1 MSRWSNP
8 SVKWQVITDSA
19 TLSLSLD
26 SNIWFF
32 FSWPKCCGEWDAI
45 RGGEGGGGGEE
56 GEAQAVQVRC
66 GCVEGDLG
74 CYPLLFCLLPLFP
87 RQDVSEP
94 KSPRVVVNK
103 IDEALRRE
111 PIKTKD
117 LNQQHKTIK
126 ILTLNKN
133 LADEPR
139 KAKPYLLSQVST
151 RW

>member
-1 MSRWSNP
+1 MGNNP
-8 SVKWQVITDSA
+8 
-19 TLSLSLD
+19 
-26 SNIWFF
+26 
-32 FSWPKCCGEWDAI
+32 FS
-45 RGGEGGGGGEE
+45 
-56 GEAQAVQVRC
+56 
-66 GCVEGDLG
+66 
-74 CYPLLFCLLPLFP
+74 LLFCLLPLFP

-111 PIKTKD
+111 PIKT
-117 LNQQHKTIK
+117 NQQHKTIK

-151 RW
+151 R